1 METVV
6 KASVL
11 RLRPF
16 SAWTHTVLS
25 LMAWGIAIKTSR
37 MTHGRIGERG
47 LGKDRG
53 EDHGSLGYCHCP
65 AALEII
71 QHMSPQSPKQHVLS
85 AAVVV

>member
-16 SAWTHTVLS
+16 SAWRHTVLS

-53 EDHGSLGYCHCP
+53 EDHGSLGYCCSCGP

-71 QHMSPQSPKQHVLS
+71 QQMSPQST
-85 AAVVV
+85 